1 MVFLFIIL
9 LISLQPLGT
18 DRGSRVSAM
27 RTAILETFPEPNRKL
42 LQR

>member
-9 LISLQPLGT
+9 LISLQRLGT
-18 DRGSRVSAM
+18 DRGNRVNAM